1 MEVHALTGMPTS
13 HGAKMQMIFGVDQNI
28 NGAMLTL
35 VVTSHYQLF
44 TSKILNMKVS
54 SNGKSARPMFADVS
68 ATTRFQMISQKKKDT
83 VMTTDHNALTGMLKN
98 HGAQMREE
106 TLRNGADLNIS
117 GAMLILSVQT
127 QKKLFTSSVPNT
139 KVI

>member
-1 MEVHALTGMPTS
+1 MDTEMTMEVHALTGMPTS
-13 HGAKMQMIFGVDQNI
+13 HGAKMRMIFGVDQNI

-68 ATTRFQMISQKKKDT
+68 ATTRFQMIS
-83 VMTTDHNALTGMLKN
+83 
-98 HGAQMREE
+98 
-106 TLRNGADLNIS
+106 
-117 GAMLILSVQT
+117 
-127 QKKLFTSSVPNT
+127 
-139 KVI
+139 

>member
-1 MEVHALTGMPTS
+1 
-13 HGAKMQMIFGVDQNI
+13 
-28 NGAMLTL
+28 
-35 VVTSHYQLF
+35 
-44 TSKILNMKVS
+44 
-54 SNGKSARPMFADVS
+54 
-68 ATTRFQMISQKKKDT
+68 
-83 VMTTDHNALTGMLKN
+83 MTTDHNALTGMLKN